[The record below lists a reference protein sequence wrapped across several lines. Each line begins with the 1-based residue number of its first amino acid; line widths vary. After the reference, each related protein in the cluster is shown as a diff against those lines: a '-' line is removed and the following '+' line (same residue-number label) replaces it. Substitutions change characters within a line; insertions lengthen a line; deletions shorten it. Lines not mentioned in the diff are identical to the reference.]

1 MPAADEEGERLIWL
15 WLIFAKLLVMQLREE
30 NMPKYIDTHT
40 QTPSMCMHTNKKRED
55 TQLLIELTLN

>member
-30 NMPKYIDTHT
+30 NMPKYIDTHA
-40 QTPSMCMHTNKKRED
+40 D
-55 TQLLIELTLN
+55 TLHVHAHK